1 MTLKNEMST
10 LEYLE
15 ARLWEALQEIDTN
28 RDRYTNEQL
37 KLAFQSMTD
46 LSTHIKQRIVKDN

>member
-28 RDRYTNEQL
+28 RDQYTDLQL
-37 KLAFQSMTD
+37 RLAFQSMTD